1 MNKQLRMQCNEF
13 YNYININPK
22 GKYGGDCVVRAIA
35 LATGQSWEET
45 VRDMTEFG
53 IKKGLVLNDKKLY
66 PLYLEYKGFAK
77 MSEPRYVDNTKMSV
91 REWIRHRGI
100 VWIKKKII
108 VNVGSHHL
116 SAIIDGKIN
125 DTWDCSDNTMHQWW
139 IKL

>member
-22 GKYGGDCVVRAIA
+22 GKYGGDCVIRAIA
-35 LATGQSWEET
+35 LACDQSWEQT
-45 VRDMTEFG
+45 VREMTEFG

-66 PLYLEYKGFAK
+66 PLYLEHKGFKK
-77 MSEPRYVDNTKMSV
+77 MSEPHYVDKTKMSV
-91 REWIRHRGI
+91 REWVTHRGI
-100 VWIKKKII
+100 AWREHKII

-125 DTWDCSDNTMHQWW
+125 DTWDCSDNTMHTWW
-139 IKL
+139 VK